1 MKVFPTP
8 ECVICYEGV
17 LDPKTQTKC
26 KICDHVVCQSCARQM
41 IGTKC
46 PMCRTEDFVMRQT
59 EDSVCIEVTP
69 PDPVSVVVQ
78 HRRPN
83 CLLHALAPLLERC
96 ISFYVAWCI
105 IIGVTY
111 VIGLGIAS
119 LLGIDAIIP
128 VNFVIGLA
136 ALLVMFLCFV
146 FWITC
151 EDYVHNKVITWGI

>member
-17 LDPKTQTKC
+17 PDPKTQTRC
-26 KICDHVVCQSCARQM
+26 KICDHVVCKSCAQQM
-41 IGTKC
+41 TGSKC
-46 PMCRTEDFVMRQT
+46 PICRAENF
-59 EDSVCIEVTP
+59 VCIEIIPPTP
-69 PDPVSVVVQ
+69 EPVAVVVQ
-78 HRRPN
+78 HRPN
-83 CLLHALAPLLERC
+83 CLLHALAPHLERC

-119 LLGIDAIIP
+119 LLGIDTIIP

-146 FWITC
+146 SCITC
-151 EDYVHNKVITWGI
+151 EDHLHNKVVTWGI